1 MSTNETAP
9 AAASENEDQKANR
22 IAAEALARQA
32 RAALAARAEA
42 KGDPVVINP
51 VALDPKD
58 IDRLPHENETPA
70 PAAAAATK
78 ADGEPHGDDMTV

>member
-9 AAASENEDQKANR
+9 AAASENEQQKASR

-32 RAALAARAEA
+32 RAALSARAEA
-42 KGDPVVINP
+42 QGDPVVINP
-51 VALDPKD
+51 IALDPKD

-70 PAAAAATK
+70 PTAATTTK
-78 ADGEPHGDDMTV
+78 ADGEPHGDDLSV